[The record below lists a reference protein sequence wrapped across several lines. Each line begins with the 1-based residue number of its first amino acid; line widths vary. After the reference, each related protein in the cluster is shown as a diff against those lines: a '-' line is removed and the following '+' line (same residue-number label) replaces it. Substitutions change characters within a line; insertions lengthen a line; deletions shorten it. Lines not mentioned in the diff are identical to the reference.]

1 MKILLHDCCAP
12 CGAYVL
18 EKLLEDGHDVA
29 VYFFNPNI
37 YPRKEHDW
45 RKDEMKQFCEARGV
59 KFFQENYD
67 RQEWLSEIKG
77 LEQVPE
83 RGDRC
88 AICFSHRLNKT
99 ALKAEELKVE
109 ALATTL
115 TISPLKNAEQINEIG
130 HQIATKYNLRFIDM
144 IWRKNDGYKKACEL
158 SAEQGFHRQNYCGCE
173 FSMPKE

>member
-1 MKILLHDCCAP
+1 M
-12 CGAYVL
+12 
-18 EKLLEDGHDVA
+18 A